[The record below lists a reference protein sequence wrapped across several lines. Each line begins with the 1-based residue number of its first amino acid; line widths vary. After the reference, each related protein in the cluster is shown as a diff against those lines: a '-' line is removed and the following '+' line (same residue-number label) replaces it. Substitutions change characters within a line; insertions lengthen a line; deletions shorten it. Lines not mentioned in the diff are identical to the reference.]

1 MQSSIKQI
9 IINAVIKVSGE
20 NPSFNGPAQPSA
32 EEARDSFIALLIA
45 ELFPENSAVEIAM
58 APKET
63 DTASVT
69 SEKKKRGPMSE
80 EAKAAMK
87 AKRDAT
93 IAAKKAAEPAAEVKE
108 VETDAESATTTEKK
122 KRGPMSEEAK
132 AAMKAK
138 RDATIAAKKA
148 GEPAGEVKEKVKKV
162 KEVKPV
168 DSEANLSKID
178 ATWRKYLKKAAGDKA
193 TKEMEGQLI
202 TFLNAMD
209 KDAFNGSKAEEHVK
223 AFLEPK
229 DEKVETE
236 MVVVEFNGKDYYV
249 NPETKR
255 VYEGEGE
262 YDEESEEWTNYK
274 GVGYVGMA
282 VFAEMELDM

>member
-1 MQSSIKQI
+1 MSSLKQSIVAAI
-9 IINAVIKVSGE
+9 IKVSIA
-20 NPSFNGPAQPSA
+20 NPALDTENGPTFN
-32 EEARDSFIALLIA
+32 EARNDFIRLLIA
-45 ELFPENSAVEIAM
+45 ELFPENSSVEIPM

-63 DTASVT
+63 DAGSVT

-87 AKRDAT
+87 AKREAT
-93 IAAKKAAEPAAEVKE
+93 IAAKKVAEPAPEVKE

-138 RDATIAAKKA
+138 REATIAAKKA
-148 GEPAGEVKEKVKKV
+148 GEPAPEVKEKVKKV

-168 DSEANLSKID
+168 DSEANLAKID
-178 ATWRKYLKKAAGDKA
+178 ATWRKYLKKAAGEKA
-193 TKEMEGQLI
+193 TKEMEGQLL

-209 KDAFNGSKAEEHVK
+209 KDAFNGSKAEEHIK

-229 DEKVETE
+229 DDGKVETE
-236 MVVVEFNGKDYYV
+236 MVIVEFKGKDYYV

-262 YDEESEEWTNYK
+262 YDAESEEWTNYK

-282 VFAEMELDM
+282 AFAEMEL